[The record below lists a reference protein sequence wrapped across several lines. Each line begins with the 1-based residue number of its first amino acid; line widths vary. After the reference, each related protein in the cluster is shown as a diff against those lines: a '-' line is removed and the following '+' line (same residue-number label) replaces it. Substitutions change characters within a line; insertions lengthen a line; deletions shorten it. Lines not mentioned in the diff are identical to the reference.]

1 MSVNI
6 EKRLTVVAV
15 TRGVTKIWAVR
26 DPADTHPTVITKQP
40 DDQRQNHFRQVPR
53 NDNKGVE
60 EVDRDYFKEIAEALK
75 PAKEIL
81 IVGHGTGKANESHK
95 LREFL
100 DKYYAEVA
108 RKIVGEE
115 TTHLESM
122 TDPEVVVL
130 AQKWFDNPI
139 HVH

>member
-26 DPADTHPTVITKQP
+26 DPADTHPTVIAKQP

-60 EVDRDYFKEIAEALK
+60 RVDREYFKEIAEALK

-81 IVGHGTGKANESHK
+81 LVGHGTGKANEAHK
-95 LREFL
+95 LREYL
-100 DKYYAEVA
+100 EQHHADVA

-139 HVH
+139 HAH

>member
-6 EKRLTVVAV
+6 ENRLTVVAV

-40 DDQRQNHFRQVPR
+40 DDQRQNHFRQVQR

-60 EVDRDYFKEIAEALK
+60 KVDRDYFKEIAEALK

-81 IVGHGTGKANESHK
+81 LVGHGTGKANESHK

-100 DKYYAEVA
+100 DKHYAEVA

-139 HVH
+139 HAH